1 MDWRIIKA
9 NAAIELQRR
18 QIIDNYA
25 KYVEHVHEGRWIV
38 SKHLSFLCDE
48 IQRFIEANTGNPYDI
63 LILQMPPQHGKSM
76 TTTETLPSW
85 YLGKYPQ
92 KRVIEISYNE
102 DFAQLF
108 GRRNRNKLKQFGES
122 LFNVKLAAKPNS
134 DTEFELDNNIGGM
147 ISRGVLSGVTG
158 RPADLMIIDDPV
170 KNRQEAESETY
181 RNRVWD
187 EWLNSFKTRLAA
199 GAKVIVIMTRWHED
213 DLAGRII
220 QNEKH
225 VKVINLPCEAEE
237 NDPIGRKPGE
247 ALFPEIGKDT
257 NWLREFKQGYMTEE
271 GSRAWNALYQGRPTA
286 QEGNLIKRSWWKYYT
301 ELPQIRYKIITVDA
315 TFKDADNSDYVV
327 IQAWGKH
334 LTDFYLIDQIR
345 AKMSFTETIKAIN
358 TFNSKHKDRIA
369 IYIEDKA
376 NGTAIID
383 VLSRSVSG
391 VIAYCPK
398 DPKEVRAQAIMPL
411 IEAGNVYL
419 PQYEAFTQ
427 AFVDECAAFPNGTN
441 DDQVDAMAM
450 GLQILKNYIDT
461 PPQPK
466 VPRESIFKTQSNVRS
481 DLDIWS

>member
-1 MDWRIIKA
+1 MDWINYKIKA
-9 NAAIELQRR
+9 AEELQRR
-18 QIIDNYA
+18 TVKENYS
-25 KYVEHVHEGRWIV
+25 KYVEYVHEGRWKPA
-38 SKHLSFLCDE
+38 KHLLFVCSE
-48 IQRFIEANTGNPYDI
+48 IQSFIESNTGSPYDI

-76 TTTETLPSW
+76 TITETLPSW
-85 YLGKYPQ
+85 YIGKYPL

-108 GRRNRNKLKQFGES
+108 GRRNRNKLRQYGETI
-122 LFNVKLAAKPNS
+122 FNVNLATKPNS
-134 DTEFELDNNIGGM
+134 DTEFEVDNNIGGM

-220 QNEKH
+220 ENEKR

-257 NWLREFKQGYMTEE
+257 NWLNEYKQGYMTEE

-286 QEGNLIKRSWWKYYT
+286 QEGNLIKRTWWKYYT
-301 ELPQIRYKIITVDA
+301 ELPPMRYKIITVDA

-327 IQAWGKH
+327 IQAWGKY
-334 LTDFYLIDQIR
+334 LAGFYLIDQIR
-345 AKMSFTETIKAIN
+345 AKMSFTETIKAIQV
-358 TFNSKHKDRIA
+358 FSSKHQDRMA

-376 NGTAIID
+376 NGSAIID
-383 VLSRSVSG
+383 VLSRTISG
-391 VIAYCPK
+391 IMAYCPK
-398 DPKEVRAQAIMPL
+398 DSKEIRAQAVMPL

-419 PQYEAFTQ
+419 PQFESFTQ
-427 AFVDECAAFPNGTN
+427 GFIDECSAFPNGAN
-441 DDQVDAMAM
+441 DDQVDGMSM

-461 PPQPK
+461 PQ
-466 VPRESIFKTQSNVRS
+466 KTRPNRQNTFETYENERNEV
-481 DLDIWS
+481 ITW